1 MLSRLIGDDVKLV
14 CQPGAHLGT
23 IHADPSQLEQVLMN
37 LVLNARDAMPNGG
50 KISIRTSNV
59 EIGEAYALDH
69 VYIKPGRNVKLA
81 VSDTGVGMNRETQA
95 RIFEPFFS
103 TKEVGKGTGLGLA
116 TVFGIIKQSAGS
128 INVYSEP
135 EHGTTFKVYFP
146 RYEQEP
152 SAIPVENAEK
162 YTGAAKTFCWL
173 TMPVP
178 CGDLRDSFWKA
189 VDTR

>member
-69 VYIKPGRNVKLA
+69 VYI
-81 VSDTGVGMNRETQA
+81 
-95 RIFEPFFS
+95 
-103 TKEVGKGTGLGLA
+103 
-116 TVFGIIKQSAGS
+116 
-128 INVYSEP
+128 
-135 EHGTTFKVYFP
+135 
-146 RYEQEP
+146 
-152 SAIPVENAEK
+152 
-162 YTGAAKTFCWL
+162 
-173 TMPVP
+173 
-178 CGDLRDSFWKA
+178 
-189 VDTR
+189 